1 MTVTAENAT
10 LKHKAADGVG
20 SRLLPLVFVLPFGIV
35 LGIASKKQRR
45 AKRAAVG
52 SFLLALFIG
61 LMSCGG
67 GNGSGGSGGGGGGGG
82 GGSDTY
88 TVTVNASAAG
98 TNTTRALGTITVIV
112 TN

>member
-67 GNGSGGSGGGGGGGG
+67 GNGSGGSGGGGGGG
-82 GGSDTY
+82 SDTY

-98 TNTTRALGTITVIV
+98 TNTTRALGTITVM
-112 TN
+112 